1 LKSDEHVFDCSKDLF
16 SVTFDLGFCNPD
28 SDDEIVEEHA
38 LDTNNSRCPDDLSG
52 RYFDIKEIRKTNYV
66 SNKPRDHVENVTS
79 GTIPILAREDMQSSN
94 FVHFPKN
101 KEFMSPCFSQ
111 FSSPV
116 GEKFM
121 STPLLRSNTLNSV
134 SKIRKEM
141 LNVPDFSE
149 EKVNLQSFKETL
161 NLNFDDSGFSLEK
174 SESYEQIYLQQSH
187 HRSAEGKIPP
197 L

>member
-1 LKSDEHVFDCSKDLF
+1 
-16 SVTFDLGFCNPD
+16 
-28 SDDEIVEEHA
+28 
-38 LDTNNSRCPDDLSG
+38 
-52 RYFDIKEIRKTNYV
+52 
-66 SNKPRDHVENVTS
+66 
-79 GTIPILAREDMQSSN
+79 
-94 FVHFPKN
+94 
-101 KEFMSPCFSQ
+101 
-111 FSSPV
+111 
-116 GEKFM
+116 M